1 MLVDKVQFL
10 AKSVEL
16 AERAEGEDLHAKFVL
31 CDFGT
36 NLNHVRLDREKIDN
50 WKDTIINEPL
60 VGRLNASNDFEG
72 HNMRIVINPGTKERE
87 VVFSTEAYGTFTD
100 CSVEAIDGHEYICAN
115 AVIWA
120 RYPNV
125 VRLIE
130 DRVNSGE
137 GLNTSWEILV
147 SDSYLDPLNGD
158 KVITNGKFTALCM
171 LGRNVTPA
179 YGCSGLLE
187 VAEADEDIE
196 FEEALAMDMAAI
208 KEGEKKMDNE
218 NLIVNVAESEEETAQ
233 IEAEEAPA
241 IQVQPDVEPEPD
253 VSTEEATTEQN
264 QEQVE
269 EAQSHGQTEEVSEEQ
284 HPDIESSA
292 LTQRD
297 IARGL
302 EMALSQKELYPA
314 FIFPEEHIVWA
325 TSWREKECDF
335 VQFSYSVN
343 GDQVA
348 IEGDGQPVRLV
359 VEPRQI
365 NAEISK
371 RDAALNRAN
380 EKINELQAQVDALEP
395 YRAEHEKAEAE
406 RIEAEHAQKVAELK
420 AYALRSGLIAEEEF
434 ESDETIK
441 AMLAEL
447 NEAGIKQLIAVRF
460 MASLEKK
467 PEQETAEVHNNEP
480 EQLSVR
486 ADINGEDI
494 PVKKYAM
501 VTAYINGKD

>member
-16 AERAEGEDLHAKFVL
+16 AERAEGDDLHAKFVL

-36 NLNHVRLDREKIDN
+36 NLNKVRLDRTKIDD
-50 WKDTIINEPL
+50 WKDTIVNEPL

-72 HNMRIVINPGTKERE
+72 HNMRIVIKPGSKERE
-87 VVFSTEAYGTFTD
+87 VIFSTEAYGTFTD
-100 CSVEAIDGHEYICAN
+100 CTIEEIDGHEYICAN

-147 SDSYLDPLNGD
+147 SDSYLDPISGD
-158 KVITNGKFTALCM
+158 KVITAGKFTALCM

-187 VAEADEDIE
+187 VAEADDMEDLE
-196 FEEALAMDMAAI
+196 FEEACAMDMAAV
-208 KEGEKKMDNE
+208 KESEKNKNMDNE
-218 NLIVNVAESEEETAQ
+218 NLIVNVEDSEVELSTQEETPVAQITVDPEVNAETEVEVQPEVVQPESET
-233 IEAEEAPA
+233 
-241 IQVQPDVEPEPD
+241 
-253 VSTEEATTEQN
+253 
-264 QEQVE
+264 
-269 EAQSHGQTEEVSEEQ
+269 SEEDDQ
-284 HPDIESSA
+284 MEQGDRDDGVEISA

-302 EMALSQKELYPA
+302 EEALCQKDLYPA

-325 TSWREKECDF
+325 TSWRNKECDF
-335 VQFSYSVN
+335 VQFTYSVN

-348 IEGDGQPVRLV
+348 IEGDGQLVRLV

-371 RDAALNRAN
+371 RDEALNQAN

-406 RIEAEHAQKVAELK
+406 RAAAEHEQKVNDLK
-420 AYALRSGLIAEEEF
+420 AYALRSGHIAEAEF
-434 ESDETIK
+434 ESDENIK
-441 AMLAEL
+441 AMISEL
-447 NEAGIKQLIAVRF
+447 NEAGIKQLIAERF

-467 PEQETAEVHNNEP
+467 PEVETSEAVKPEAAARVDVNQEDE
-480 EQLSVR
+480 
-486 ADINGEDI
+486 
-494 PVKKYAM
+494 PVKYAYVM
-501 VTAYINGKD
+501 AYINSKN

>member
-50 WKDTIINEPL
+50 WKDTIVNEPL

-147 SDSYLDPLNGD
+147 SDSYLDPFSGD
-158 KVITNGKFTALCM
+158 KVITDGKFTALCM

-187 VAEADEDIE
+187 VAEADEDVE

-218 NLIVNVAESEEETAQ
+218 DLIVNVEDSEMELSAQEETPVAQ
-233 IEAEEAPA
+233 IT
-241 IQVQPDVEPEPD
+241 VEPEVNAEAEVQPEEID
-253 VSTEEATTEQN
+253 VRA
-264 QEQVE
+264 QETSESGVKGE
-269 EAQSHGQTEEVSEEQ
+269 LGESNVVAEEV
-284 HPDIESSA
+284 DVESSA

-302 EMALSQKELYPA
+302 EMALSQRDLYPA

-335 VQFSYSVN
+335 MQFSYSVN

-371 RDAALNRAN
+371 RDEALNQAN

-406 RIEAEHAQKVAELK
+406 RVAAEHAQKVADLK
-420 AYALRSGLIAEEEF
+420 AYALRSGHIAEEEF

-447 NEAGIKQLIAVRF
+447 NEAGIKQLIAERF

-467 PEQETAEVHNNEP
+467 PEQETAEVHNDES
-480 EQLSVR
+480 EQVVSVR
-486 ADINGEDI
+486 ADINSEDV
-494 PVKKYAM
+494 PAKKYAM